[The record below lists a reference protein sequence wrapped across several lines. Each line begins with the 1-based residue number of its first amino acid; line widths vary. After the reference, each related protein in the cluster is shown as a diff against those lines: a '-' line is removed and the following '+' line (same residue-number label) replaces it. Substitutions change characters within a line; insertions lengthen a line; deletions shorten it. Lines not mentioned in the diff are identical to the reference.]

1 MARPDPKRRRSLD
14 EVGYPPE
21 IRPRNNRVG
30 PILIQRVLLAEL
42 RVHLGPNTLPRL
54 DTLHKGFLLNG
65 HIPRV
70 KQPESGTSWGPSRGG
85 RHTPT
90 KPRTLGRAVYR
101 ARPGSGPHPPGA
113 DAHVHVH
120 IHTTR
125 PPNPNLEP
133 PHGADEF
140 TRGHRRRVWVTVDST
155 RGRVRV
161 GQNSELVRRMSK
173 KADPALAV
181 GPILTRLSPVP
192 SRVEPALEHAVSEL
206 TRVALPAAS
215 PAELRAGGA
224 RVVVLPGVPPAS
236 FFSWMGVWT
245 LSPIMRSPT
254 RALPHLELEHPEVI
268 AREGVEWEVRLGV
281 VRVVLG
287 GGEVALEGGE
297 VVVGLG

>member
-1 MARPDPKRRRSLD
+1 
-14 EVGYPPE
+14 
-21 IRPRNNRVG
+21 
-30 PILIQRVLLAEL
+30 
-42 RVHLGPNTLPRL
+42 
-54 DTLHKGFLLNG
+54 
-65 HIPRV
+65 
-70 KQPESGTSWGPSRGG
+70 
-85 RHTPT
+85 
-90 KPRTLGRAVYR
+90 
-101 ARPGSGPHPPGA
+101 
-113 DAHVHVH
+113 
-120 IHTTR
+120 
-125 PPNPNLEP
+125 
-133 PHGADEF
+133 
-140 TRGHRRRVWVTVDST
+140 
-155 RGRVRV
+155 
-161 GQNSELVRRMSK
+161 MSK

-215 PAELRAGGA
+215 PAELRTGGA

-236 FFSWMGVWT
+236 FFSWMGVRT
-245 LSPIMRSPT
+245 LGPIMRSPA